1 MRRSSDV
8 HTRSAPQLR
17 EYDAIADRIAADKP
31 ERVLDWGCGLGQ
43 VSARLLDRGLRIS
56 ALDYRPDVA
65 EEGPAPLELFPSIE
79 AYRTSKPVELPYGDA
94 EFDAVLSCGVLEH
107 VHEPDASLEE
117 IRRVLR
123 PGGTFYV
130 YKLPNRW
137 SYLEKIAKALGM
149 YWHGS
154 LPNDRI
160 YTTAT
165 AAELMRAHGFEV
177 RELRRSNM
185 LPLTLPGR
193 VAALLAGPIWAMNR
207 VLARIPGL
215 NLIATNVELVAQRP

>member
-1 MRRSSDV
+1 M
-8 HTRSAPQLR
+8 T
-17 EYDAIADRIAADKP
+17 
-31 ERVLDWGCGLGQ
+31 
-43 VSARLLDRGLRIS
+43 
-56 ALDYRPDVA
+56 
-65 EEGPAPLELFPSIE
+65 
-79 AYRTSKPVELPYGDA
+79 LPYPDA
-94 EFDAVLSCGVLEH
+94 EFDAILSCGVLEH

-117 IRRVLR
+117 ISRVLR

-160 YTTAT
+160 YTTT
-165 AAELMRAHGFEV
+165 SAAELMRAHDFEV
-177 RELRRSNM
+177 RELRRNNM

-193 VAALLAGPIWAMNR
+193 IAARLAGAIWAANR
-207 VLARIPGL
+207 LLARIPGV
-215 NLIATNVELVAQRP
+215 NLLATNVELVARRR

>member
-17 EYDAIADRIAADKP
+17 EYDTIADRVAADAP
-31 ERVLDWGCGLGQ
+31 EHVLDWGCGLGQ
-43 VSARLLDRGLRIS
+43 VSARLVDRGLTVS
-56 ALDYRPDVA
+56 ALDYRPQVEA
-65 EEGPAPLELFPSIE
+65 EGPAPLELFPAIE
-79 AYRTSKPVELPYGDA
+79 AYRTSEPVKLPYPDA

-107 VHEPDASLEE
+107 VHQPDASLEE

-160 YTTAT
+160 YTRAS
-165 AAELMRAHGFEV
+165 ASELMREHDFEV

-193 VAALLAGPIWAMNR
+193 IAARLAGAIWAANR
-207 VLARIPGL
+207 VLARIPGV
-215 NLIATNVELVAQRP
+215 NLLATNVELVARRR